1 MYMRKSIYFTIRKL
15 AKRNLS
21 ENNILSA
28 FIVIAI
34 FTTTFMLATI
44 ISLCV
49 NQIEQQRLFNLK
61 RGINDGRIEPI
72 IYVLAIIGILVVAAG
87 FFMINNVMSMS
98 VSKDIRLYGLLK
110 AVGMEK
116 KQIRKMIFKQIVTLC
131 IIGIPSGLLAGIL
144 TTKLFVPLFLRMY
157 SGFQIEE
164 YGVIFHPTAF
174 IGAAVFTFFTAI
186 AGAYAPVR
194 CASRLS
200 VIEAVKFSE
209 YGYFHKI
216 RTTKYNP
223 IKIAC
228 RNIVRVPRRAIK
240 VFCGLFLGL
249 TAFLAVS
256 VILGSTNI
264 DMFMEQ
270 TTTYNK
276 DSINLRNR
284 FAENA
289 NNIVEAEKDV
299 FSEDLLYDLGKV
311 PGLVDMQ
318 FQLYK
323 KIQMEVKERDGN
335 RQNLPGYVYG
345 INAGKLS
352 ELSETLDH
360 PIDMEAFERGEF
372 VILRNLYRGTY
383 IDTGNVIFYVDDEML
398 SYKVGGELPAEFNDY
413 FGKSYNWLPCIYMS
427 EEALK
432 EITSDSQIYEIAL
445 NVEKDLQEQAL
456 STVKIICNDNNDIA
470 LFSGI
475 ETRLEAETILS
486 TLNVIGKS
494 ISIILCAIGILNFI
508 SVIITEILARQHE
521 FALLESVGES
531 AKQIKI
537 ELMAEGTVYALIT
550 FMLVA
555 SLGSII
561 VYGLFYEMRKQ
572 FEYIDFTFPL
582 APLFGMVSIILAIC
596 IVVPG
601 IVYRHIGKYS
611 IADRLKKS
619 Q

>member
-1 MYMRKSIYFTIRKL
+1 MRKSVYLTIRKM

-21 ENNILSA
+21 ENKNLSA

-49 NQIEQQRLFNLK
+49 NQIEQQRLFSLK
-61 RGINDGRIEPI
+61 SGINNGNIEPI
-72 IYVLAIIGILVVAAG
+72 IYVLAVIGILVVAAG

-110 AVGMEK
+110 SVGMEK

-131 IIGIPSGLLAGIL
+131 IIGIPCGLLAGIL

-157 SGFQIEE
+157 SGFQTEE
-164 YGVIFHPTAF
+164 YGVIFHPAAF
-174 IGAAVFTFFTAI
+174 IGAAAFTFFTAI

-194 CASRLS
+194 TASRLS

-216 RTTKYNP
+216 RTAKYNP
-223 IKIAC
+223 IKMAC
-228 RNIVRVPRRAIK
+228 RNIVRVPGRAIK
-240 VFCGLFLGL
+240 VFCGLFIGL
-249 TAFLAVS
+249 TAFLAVL

-270 TTTYNK
+270 TTSYNK
-276 DSINLRNR
+276 DSINLRSR
-284 FAENA
+284 SAENA
-289 NNIVEAEKDV
+289 NNILNESEDV
-299 FSEDLLYDLGKV
+299 FSEELLNDLGNV
-311 PGLVDMQ
+311 PGLLDMQ
-318 FQLYK
+318 FQLFK
-323 KIQMEVKERDGN
+323 KIQMEVKD
-335 RQNLPGYVYG
+335 QDDDSKNLPGYVYG
-345 INAGKLS
+345 INADKLS
-352 ELSETLDH
+352 ELCETLDN
-360 PIDMEAFERGEF
+360 PIDAEAFERGEF

-383 IDTGNVIFYVDDEML
+383 IDTSNVIFCVDDEMV
-398 SYKVGGELPAEFNDY
+398 SYTVGGELPAEFDDY

-427 EEALK
+427 EAVLK
-432 EITSDSQIYEIAL
+432 EIASDSQIYEIEL
-445 NVEKDLQEQAL
+445 HVEKDSQEQAL
-456 STVKIICNDNNDIA
+456 STVKKIRNDNNDIV

-486 TLNVIGKS
+486 TLNIIGKS

-561 VYGLFYEMRKQ
+561 VYGLFYEMKKQ

-582 APLFGMVSIILAIC
+582 VPLFGMASVILAIC
-596 IVVPG
+596 IVVPR
-601 IVYRHIGKYS
+601 IVYRHIGKCS

>member
-1 MYMRKSIYFTIRKL
+1 MRKSTYLTIRKM

-21 ENNILSA
+21 ENKSLSA

-49 NQIEQQRLFNLK
+49 NQMEQQRLFSVK
-61 RGINDGRIEPI
+61 RGGNSGSIEPI

-87 FFMINNVMSMS
+87 FFMVNNVMSMS

-110 AVGMEK
+110 AVGMGK
-116 KQIRKMIFKQIVTLC
+116 KQIRKMMFSQIVTLC
-131 IIGIPSGLLAGIL
+131 IIGISSGLLAGIL

-157 SGFQIEE
+157 SGVQIDE
-164 YGVIFHPTAF
+164 YGVIFHPAAF
-174 IGAAVFTFFTAI
+174 IGAAAFTFFTAI
-186 AGAYAPVR
+186 AGAYTPVR
-194 CASRLS
+194 TASRLS

-216 RTTKYNP
+216 RTSKYNP
-223 IKIAC
+223 MKMAC
-228 RNIVRVPRRAIK
+228 RNIIRVPGRAIK
-240 VFCGLFLGL
+240 VFCGLFMGL

-256 VILGSTNI
+256 VILGSANI

-270 TTTYNK
+270 ASSYDK
-276 DSINLRNR
+276 DSINLRSR

-289 NNIVEAEKDV
+289 NSIVNEAEDV
-299 FSEDLLYDLGKV
+299 FSEELLYDLGKV

-318 FQLYK
+318 FQLFK
-323 KIQMEVKERDGN
+323 KIQMEVKDRDGDC
-335 RQNLPGYVYG
+335 QNLPGYVYG
-345 INAGKLS
+345 INAEKLS
-352 ELSETLDH
+352 GLSETLDN
-360 PIDMEAFERGEF
+360 PIDAEAFERGEF
-372 VILRNLYRGTY
+372 VILRNLNRGTY
-383 IDTGNVIFYVDDEML
+383 IDTSNVVFYVDDEMM
-398 SYKVGGELPAEFNDY
+398 SYPVGGELPAEFDDY

-427 EEALK
+427 EAALK
-432 EITSDSQIYEIAL
+432 EIACDPQIYEIAL
-445 NVEKDLQEQAL
+445 NVEKDSQEQAL
-456 STVKIICNDNNDIA
+456 SIVKKICNDNNGIV

-486 TLNVIGKS
+486 TLNIIGKS

-561 VYGLFYEMRKQ
+561 VYGLFHEMRKQ
-572 FEYIDFTFPL
+572 FEYIDFAFPL
-582 APLFGMVSIILAIC
+582 VPLLGMVSVILAIC
-596 IVVPG
+596 IVVPRLF
-601 IVYRHIGKYS
+601 YKYISKSS
-611 IADRLKKS
+611 IADRLKKR